1 MDEPSG
7 VKAQID
13 FLKATLKRESGS
25 YSKKRDKYSAK
36 AFWFKIGVV
45 ASGAATTVLLG
56 IKPYFADWE
65 AEISIVALLI
75 SAFVPVALAW
85 EAFFDYRWLWVRYN
99 ATLMAL
105 YSISD
110 DLNFRELGSTLSSE
124 DVKGFYD
131 RLETTLK
138 ENDSAWFDKRMSDI
152 KAEQD
157 RAAAA
162 ASTKKQT

>member
-1 MDEPSG
+1 MDEPNS
-7 VKAQID
+7 VRAQID
-13 FLKATLKRESGS
+13 FLKTTLNRESGS
-25 YSKKRDKYSAK
+25 YSRKRDQYSTK
-36 AFWFKIGVV
+36 AFYFKIGVV
-45 ASGAATTVLLG
+45 AAGASTTVLLG
-56 IKPYFADWE
+56 IKPYCAQWE
-65 AEISIVALLI
+65 AQISILALMI

-131 RLETTLK
+131 RLETALK

-157 RAAAA
+157 RTAAE
-162 ASTKKQT
+162 ASPEK